1 MTTRAVA
8 GDLATGVLAGYVG
21 TKAMEPVS
29 MFLYRHEPEPARAAE
44 DAVRPGPPYRVA
56 AEKITG
62 LLGLH
67 LGDEAMGRAALGVHY
82 GLAVSWAPLYGL
94 LRHRAR
100 LGPPVAAL
108 LTGLAMSVVA
118 DELLTPA
125 FGFSAPNR
133 AYPIAT
139 HLRGVAAHVV
149 FGAVVAA
156 TSEATWALARRAG
169 AGVGLGGSGT

>member
-1 MTTRAVA
+1 MTMRGLA

-29 MFLYRHEPEPARAAE
+29 VFLCRHEPEHARAAE

-67 LGDEAMGRAALGVHY
+67 LPDDAMARVALGLHY

-94 LRHRAR
+94 LRHRVR

-118 DELLTPA
+118 DELATPSL
-125 FGFSAPNR
+125 GFSASNS
-133 AYPIAT
+133 AYPIVT

-149 FGAVVAA
+149 FGAAVAA
-156 TSEATWALARRAG
+156 ASEVTWALARR
-169 AGVGLGGSGT
+169 GVAAVGVRGSGS